1 MSIPELIDYVQ
12 MDLTM
17 SCALPKILPDAE
29 IQRLATKDAL
39 PWFYENYY
47 SAVIKGYYLVPRNT
61 MNTEEFTKYKYI
73 QLPEDIQNVTW
84 VYSMHSRSMFELGV
98 NAPNLSVNLG
108 VTNQPYLSSYAT
120 SVGELGVYK
129 VVIDNFADM
138 LNQLSKHTL
147 KFDYNFGAKRLH
159 ILTDM
164 PEDIVLEAYMRIP
177 PEDMFEFD
185 KYRRYVLG
193 LSKKQLGRMLTRY
206 SFNLP
211 GGVQINGDAILSE
224 GEEDLRQI
232 REEIKN
238 ESAPSWFWAVG
249 R

>member
-1 MSIPELIDYVQ
+1 MTTAELIDYVQ

-17 SCALPKILPDAE
+17 SCSLPKILPDAE
-29 IQRLATKDAL
+29 IQRLAMKDAL

-47 SAVIKGYYLVPRNT
+47 PSVIKGYYLVPKCN
-61 MNTEEFTKYKYI
+61 METEEFTKYKYI

-84 VYSMHSRSMFELGV
+84 VYTMHSRSMFELGV

-120 SVGELGVYK
+120 TVGELGVYK

-138 LNQLSKHTL
+138 MNQLSKHTM
-147 KFDYNFGAKRLH
+147 KFDYNFGSKRLH

-164 PEDIVLEAYMRIP
+164 PCDIVLEAYMRIP
-177 PEDMFEFD
+177 AEDMFEYD

-224 GEEDLRQI
+224 GEEDLQKV
-232 REEIKN
+232 REEIKA
-238 ESAPSWFWAVG
+238 ESAPSWFFMVK